1 VGRRFDPDRAH
12 KIEMTG
18 NKAFPNPIL
27 SLRQIFSF
35 NAPQHLLP
43 FGVLLSR
50 GVKTLAHRKR
60 EIKVSLRKKAQA
72 PATVAAWSVSDLSA
86 LYTQNRSSLI
96 AQARRILRSDA
107 DAAEVV
113 QDAFLKFILAAPELD
128 TADRAMAYL
137 RTTVNNLCL
146 NVIRATGSRPNLVAI
161 DSDATQERLSEIA
174 AENHIPMDAT
184 LAAAE
189 DASIIREALS
199 RLSKTQRT
207 ALVMWEVEGRTTKE
221 IATAIGTSEKNVRH
235 VVQRAR
241 ASFIRVLTEWVVDEK
256 TGATALDSISGTYKK
271 AAELAKKSSKV
282 ALSLLIVMVAFL
294 GFNSVT
300 GSEFNNGS
308 LVSTFTQEAPASV
321 QSSPSS
327 LPDTNIDLSN
337 QKFIEDNSAIN
348 FRTSKSLFAG
358 LSKDGL
364 PTGFTVSD
372 TTGNV
377 GSLFVSSQST
387 ITNPDGYVLVSYA
400 QSLGESTLNALF
412 SQTITVD
419 GAGTSYFAS
428 PSVTVAG
435 SWFPLTQT
443 GSASAITRLSNGNYL
458 LTATIYIDSTVDSAL
473 FVAATGGL
481 DVDAIPNEITT
492 RIILNSSKSSI
503 LAQAINIGAKG
514 VK

>member
-1 VGRRFDPDRAH
+1 
-12 KIEMTG
+12 
-18 NKAFPNPIL
+18 
-27 SLRQIFSF
+27 
-35 NAPQHLLP
+35 
-43 FGVLLSR
+43 
-50 GVKTLAHRKR
+50 
-60 EIKVSLRKKAQA
+60 VSLRKKAQA

-174 AENHIPMDAT
+174 AENHIPIDAT

-199 RLSKTQRT
+199 RLSETQRT

-221 IATAIGTSEKNVRH
+221 IAAAIGTSEKNVRH

-300 GSEFNNGS
+300 GSEFNTANVITS
-308 LVSTFTQEAPASV
+308 LTQEAPAANNSEA
-321 QSSPSS
+321 STTPSPSTTGDS
-327 LPDTNIDLSN
+327 FMS
-337 QKFIEDNSAIN
+337 QKLIEENSAIN
-348 FRTSKSLFAG
+348 FRASKSLFAG

-372 TTGNV
+372 ATGDV
-377 GSLFVSSQST
+377 GLLSVSSQST

-400 QSLGESTLNALF
+400 QSLGESTLNALI

-443 GSASAITRLSNGNYL
+443 GSASTISRLSNGNYL

-481 DVDAIPNEITT
+481 DVDAIPNEIST
-492 RIILNSSKSSI
+492 RIILNSSKSEI

>member
-1 VGRRFDPDRAH
+1 MLGEGQH
-12 KIEMTG
+12 
-18 NKAFPNPIL
+18 FPLL
-27 SLRQIFSF
+27 S
-35 NAPQHLLP
+35 
-43 FGVLLSR
+43 VLLDR
-50 GVKTLAHRKR
+50 GVKTLAHRKW

-128 TADRAMAYL
+128 SADRAMAYL

-146 NVIRATGSRPNLVAI
+146 NVIRATGSRPNLVAL
-161 DSDATQERLSEIA
+161 DSDTSQERLSEIA

-199 RLSKTQRT
+199 RLSETQRT

-221 IATAIGTSEKNVRH
+221 IAQTIGTSEKNVRH

-241 ASFIRVLTEWVVDEK
+241 SSFIRVLTEWVVDEK
-256 TGATALDSISGTYKK
+256 TGSTALEALSGTYKK
-271 AAELAKKSSKV
+271 AAELAKKSSKA

-300 GSEFNNGS
+300 GSEFNTPT
-308 LVSTFTQEAPASV
+308 VTAAAKQEVPVTANSEANNDSS
-321 QSSPSS
+321 QSSTGET
-327 LPDTNIDLSN
+327 LLA
-337 QKFIEDNSAIN
+337 QKIIKDNSAIN

-358 LSKDGL
+358 LTKDGL

-372 TTGNV
+372 SAGEV
-377 GSLFVSSQST
+377 GSVGLSAQST
-387 ITNPDGYVLVSYA
+387 ITNPDGYVLVSYLQA
-400 QSLGESTLNALF
+400 FGDNVVNLLISQS
-412 SQTITVD
+412 ITVD
-419 GAGTSYFAS
+419 GSGTSYYAT
-428 PSVTVAG
+428 PSITVAG
-435 SWFPLTQT
+435 SWFPLTLT

-458 LTATIYIDSTVDSAL
+458 LTATLYIDSTIDSPL
-473 FVAATGGL
+473 FVPATGGL
-481 DVDAIPNEITT
+481 DVDAIPNVINT

>member
-1 VGRRFDPDRAH
+1 
-12 KIEMTG
+12 
-18 NKAFPNPIL
+18 
-27 SLRQIFSF
+27 
-35 NAPQHLLP
+35 
-43 FGVLLSR
+43 
-50 GVKTLAHRKR
+50 
-60 EIKVSLRKKAQA
+60 VSLRKKAQA

-146 NVIRATGSRPNLVAI
+146 NVIRAKGSRPNLVAL
-161 DSDATQERLSEIA
+161 DSDTSQERLAEIS
-174 AENHIPMDAT
+174 AENHIPMDAI

-199 RLSKTQRT
+199 RLSESQRT

-221 IATAIGTSEKNVRH
+221 IAQAIGTSEKNVRH

-241 ASFIRVLTEWVVDEK
+241 TSFVRVLTEWVVDEK
-256 TGATALDSISGTYKK
+256 TGSTALDALSGTYKK

-300 GSEFNNGS
+300 GSEFNTPAIIAS
-308 LVSTFTQEAPASV
+308 AKQEVPSTVSSESNNDSSQSAPEENLFA
-321 QSSPSS
+321 
-327 LPDTNIDLSN
+327 
-337 QKFIEDNSAIN
+337 QKMIQDNSAIN
-348 FRTSKSLFAG
+348 FRISKTLFAG

-372 TTGNV
+372 SAGED
-377 GSLFVSSQST
+377 GLFGLSNQST
-387 ITNPDGYVLVSYA
+387 ITNPDGYVLVSYLQTYGYDVVNLLMS
-400 QSLGESTLNALF
+400 QSV
-412 SQTITVD
+412 TID
-419 GAGTSYFAS
+419 GSGTSYYAS
-428 PSVTVAG
+428 PSITVAG

-443 GSASAITRLSNGNYL
+443 GSASTITRLPNGNYL
-458 LTATIYIDSTVDSAL
+458 LTATLHIDSTIDSPL
-473 FVAATGGL
+473 FVPATGGL

-503 LAQAINIGAKG
+503 LAQAINISAKG

>member
-1 VGRRFDPDRAH
+1 
-12 KIEMTG
+12 
-18 NKAFPNPIL
+18 
-27 SLRQIFSF
+27 
-35 NAPQHLLP
+35 
-43 FGVLLSR
+43 
-50 GVKTLAHRKR
+50 
-60 EIKVSLRKKAQA
+60 VSLRKKAKA

-161 DSDATQERLSEIA
+161 DSDATQERLAEIA
-174 AENHIPMDAT
+174 ADNHIPMDAT

-199 RLSKTQRT
+199 RLSETQRT

-221 IATAIGTSEKNVRH
+221 IAQAIGTSEKNVRH

-241 ASFIRVLTEWVVDEK
+241 ASFVRVLAEWVVDDK
-256 TGATALDSISGTYKK
+256 TGSTALDALSGTYKK
-271 AAELAKKSSKV
+271 AAELAQKSSKV

-300 GSEFNNGS
+300 GSEFNTPTVIAS
-308 LVSTFTQEAPASV
+308 AKQEAPSTVDSEANGDSSQSV
-321 QSSPSS
+321 
-327 LPDTNIDLSN
+327 TEEELST
-337 QKFIEDNSAIN
+337 QKLIQDNSAIN
-348 FRTSKSLFAG
+348 FRTSNSLFAG

-364 PTGFTVSD
+364 PIGFTLSD
-372 TTGNV
+372 SAGDV
-377 GSLFVSSQST
+377 GLVGLSTQST
-387 ITNPDGYVLVSYA
+387 ITNPDGYVLVSYLQA
-400 QSLGESTLNALF
+400 YGDSVLNLLMSQSV
-412 SQTITVD
+412 TVD
-419 GAGTSYFAS
+419 GSGTSYYAS
-428 PSVTVAG
+428 PSITVAG

-458 LTATIYIDSTVDSAL
+458 LTATLYVDSTIDSPL

-503 LAQAINIGAKG
+503 LAQAINISAKG

>member
-1 VGRRFDPDRAH
+1 
-12 KIEMTG
+12 M
-18 NKAFPNPIL
+18 
-27 SLRQIFSF
+27 
-35 NAPQHLLP
+35 
-43 FGVLLSR
+43 
-50 GVKTLAHRKR
+50 
-60 EIKVSLRKKAQA
+60 SLRKKAQA

-174 AENHIPMDAT
+174 AENYIPMDAT

-189 DASIIREALS
+189 DASLIREALS
-199 RLSKTQRT
+199 RLSETQRT
-207 ALVMWEVEGRTTKE
+207 ALVMWEVEGRSTKE
-221 IATAIGTSEKNVRH
+221 IAQAIGTSETNVRH

-241 ASFIRVLTEWVVDEK
+241 ASFVRILSEWVVDEN
-256 TGATALDSISGTYKK
+256 TGSTALDALAGTYKK

-300 GSEFNNGS
+300 GSEFN
-308 LVSTFTQEAPASV
+308 TPTIIATAKQEVPATVNSGAKDN
-321 QSSPSS
+321 SSQTSAEE
-327 LPDTNIDLSN
+327 TLSA
-337 QKFIEDNSAIN
+337 QRIIQDNSAIN
-348 FRTSKSLFAG
+348 FRISKSLFAG

-364 PTGFTVSD
+364 PTGFSVSD
-372 TTGNV
+372 SVGEV
-377 GSLFVSSQST
+377 GSIGLSTQST
-387 ITNPDGYVLVSYA
+387 ITNPDGYILVSYLQA
-400 QSLGESTLNALF
+400 YGDNVMNLLMSQS
-412 SQTITVD
+412 ITVD
-419 GAGTSYFAS
+419 GSGTSYFAS
-428 PSVTVAG
+428 PSITVAG

-458 LTATIYIDSTVDSAL
+458 LTASLYIDSTLDSSL
-473 FVAATGGL
+473 FVPATGGL

>member
-1 VGRRFDPDRAH
+1 
-12 KIEMTG
+12 M
-18 NKAFPNPIL
+18 
-27 SLRQIFSF
+27 
-35 NAPQHLLP
+35 
-43 FGVLLSR
+43 
-50 GVKTLAHRKR
+50 
-60 EIKVSLRKKAQA
+60 SLRKKAQA

-128 TADRAMAYL
+128 TTDRAMAYL

-199 RLSKTQRT
+199 RLSETQRT

-221 IATAIGTSEKNVRH
+221 IADVIGTSEKNVRH

-256 TGATALDSISGTYKK
+256 TGSTALDALSGTYKK

-282 ALSLLIVMVAFL
+282 ALSLLIVLVAFL

-300 GSEFNNGS
+300 GTEFNTGTA
-308 LVSTFTQEAPASV
+308 VSNFTQEAPITTQIAPV
-321 QSSPSS
+321 TPA
-327 LPDTNIDLSN
+327 PDTTEVDLSN
-337 QKFIEDNSAIN
+337 QKLVEDNSAIS
-348 FRTSKSLFAG
+348 FRASKSLFAG

-364 PTGFTVSD
+364 PNGFTVSD
-372 TTGNV
+372 SAGNV
-377 GSLFVSSQST
+377 GSLSVSSQST

-400 QSLGESTLNALF
+400 QSQGNDETLNLLI

-419 GAGTSYFAS
+419 GSGTSYYGS

-443 GSASAITRLSNGNYL
+443 GSASTITRLSNGNYL
-458 LTATIYIDSTVDSAL
+458 LTDTIYIDSTVDSAL

-481 DVDAIPNEITT
+481 DVDAIPNEVTT
-492 RIILNSSKSSI
+492 RIILNSSKSTI
-503 LAQAINIGAKG
+503 LAQAINIGANG

>member
-1 VGRRFDPDRAH
+1 
-12 KIEMTG
+12 MS
-18 NKAFPNPIL
+18 L
-27 SLRQIFSF
+27 S
-35 NAPQHLLP
+35 
-43 FGVLLSR
+43 
-50 GVKTLAHRKR
+50 
-60 EIKVSLRKKAQA
+60 KKAQT

-161 DSDATQERLSEIA
+161 DSDATQERLSELA
-174 AENHIPMDAT
+174 AENHIPMDAA

-199 RLSKTQRT
+199 RLSETQRT

-221 IATAIGTSEKNVRH
+221 IAQAIGTSEKNVRH

-241 ASFIRVLTEWVVDEK
+241 ASFVRVLTEWVVDEK
-256 TGATALDSISGTYKK
+256 TGSTALDALSGTYKK

-282 ALSLLIVMVAFL
+282 ALSLLIVAVAFL

-300 GSEFNNGS
+300 GSEFNAPTITATAKQEVPSTVNSEANNNSPQS
-308 LVSTFTQEAPASV
+308 LTEESLSAQKITQ
-321 QSSPSS
+321 
-327 LPDTNIDLSN
+327 
-337 QKFIEDNSAIN
+337 DNSAIS
-348 FRTSKSLFAG
+348 FQTSKTLFAG
-358 LSKDGL
+358 LSQDGL
-364 PTGFTVSD
+364 PTGFTLSD
-372 TTGNV
+372 SAGQVASFGLSN
-377 GSLFVSSQST
+377 QST
-387 ITNPDGYVLVSYA
+387 IINPDGYVLVSYLQA
-400 QSLGESTLNALF
+400 YGDDVVNLLMSQSV
-412 SQTITVD
+412 TVD
-419 GAGTSYFAS
+419 GSGTSYYAS
-428 PSVTVAG
+428 PSITVAG
-435 SWFPLTQT
+435 SWFPLTQS
-443 GSASAITRLSNGNYL
+443 GYASSITRLSNGNYL
-458 LTATIYIDSTVDSAL
+458 LTATLYIDSTIDSPL
-473 FVAATGGL
+473 FVPATGGL
-481 DVDAIPNEITT
+481 DVDAIPNDITT

>member
-1 VGRRFDPDRAH
+1 
-12 KIEMTG
+12 M
-18 NKAFPNPIL
+18 
-27 SLRQIFSF
+27 
-35 NAPQHLLP
+35 
-43 FGVLLSR
+43 
-50 GVKTLAHRKR
+50 
-60 EIKVSLRKKAQA
+60 SLRKKAQA

-146 NVIRATGSRPNLVAI
+146 NVIRATGSRPNLVAL
-161 DSDATQERLSEIA
+161 DSDTSQERLAEIA
-174 AENHIPMDAT
+174 AENHIPMDST
-184 LAAAE
+184 LSAAE

-199 RLSKTQRT
+199 RLSETQRT
-207 ALVMWEVEGRTTKE
+207 ALVMWEIEGRTTKE
-221 IATAIGTSEKNVRH
+221 IAQAIGTSEKNVRH

-241 ASFIRVLTEWVVDEK
+241 ASFVRVLSEWVIDET
-256 TGATALDSISGTYKK
+256 TGSTALDAVAGTYKK

-282 ALSLLIVMVAFL
+282 VLSLLIVMIAFL

-300 GSEFNNGS
+300 GSEIIPYS
-308 LVSTFTQEAPASV
+308 VISTLTQEAPNTTSEELSDLATE
-321 QSSPSS
+321 PS
-327 LPDTNIDLSN
+327 IEVDLLN
-337 QKFIEDNSAIN
+337 QKLIEDNAALN
-348 FRTSKSLFAG
+348 LRTSKSLFAG
-358 LSKDGL
+358 LSKEGL
-364 PTGFTVSD
+364 PTSFTISD
-372 TTGNV
+372 ATGTI
-377 GSLFVSSQST
+377 GSIGLSGQST

-400 QSLGESTLNALF
+400 QSYGDNVINLLF
-412 SQTITVD
+412 PQSVTVD
-419 GAGTSYFAS
+419 GAGASYFAS

-443 GSASAITRLSNGNYL
+443 GSASTITRLSNGNYL
-458 LTATIYIDSTVDSAL
+458 LTATLYIDSTVDSAL

-481 DVDAIPNEITT
+481 DVDAIPSQITT
-492 RIILNSSKSSI
+492 RIILNSGKSSI
-503 LAQAINIGAKG
+503 LAQAINIAAKG

>member
-1 VGRRFDPDRAH
+1 
-12 KIEMTG
+12 M
-18 NKAFPNPIL
+18 
-27 SLRQIFSF
+27 
-35 NAPQHLLP
+35 
-43 FGVLLSR
+43 
-50 GVKTLAHRKR
+50 
-60 EIKVSLRKKAQA
+60 SLRKKAQA

-146 NVIRATGSRPNLVAI
+146 NVIRATGSRPNLVAL
-161 DSDATQERLSEIA
+161 DSDTSQERLAEIA
-174 AENHIPMDAT
+174 AENHIPMDVT

-199 RLSKTQRT
+199 RLSETQRT
-207 ALVMWEVEGRTTKE
+207 ALVMWEVEGRTTRE
-221 IATAIGTSEKNVRH
+221 IAQAIGTNEKNVRH
-235 VVQRAR
+235 IVQRAR
-241 ASFIRVLTEWVVDEK
+241 ASFIRVLTEWVVDDK
-256 TGATALDSISGTYKK
+256 SGATALDSLAGTYKK

-300 GSEFNNGS
+300 GSEIIPNS
-308 LVSTFTQEAPASV
+308 VIATLTQDAPNTTSDESSEQPAEPATEA
-321 QSSPSS
+321 
-327 LPDTNIDLSN
+327 DLSN
-337 QKFIEDNSAIN
+337 QKLIQDNAAIN

-364 PTGFTVSD
+364 PTSFTVAD
-372 TTGNV
+372 ATGAI
-377 GSLFVSSQST
+377 GSIGLSGQAT
-387 ITNPDGYVLVSYA
+387 ITNPDGYILVSYL
-400 QSLGESTLNALF
+400 QSYGDNVINLLM
-412 SQTITVD
+412 SQSVTVD
-419 GAGTSYFAS
+419 GSGTSYFAS
-428 PSVTVAG
+428 PSITVAG

-443 GSASAITRLSNGNYL
+443 GSASVITRLSNGNYL
-458 LTATIYIDSTVDSAL
+458 LTATLYIDSTLDSAL

-481 DVDAIPNEITT
+481 DVDTIPNEIST
-492 RIILNSSKSSI
+492 RIILDSSKSSI
-503 LAQAINIGAKG
+503 LAQAINIGARG

>member
-1 VGRRFDPDRAH
+1 
-12 KIEMTG
+12 M
-18 NKAFPNPIL
+18 
-27 SLRQIFSF
+27 
-35 NAPQHLLP
+35 
-43 FGVLLSR
+43 
-50 GVKTLAHRKR
+50 
-60 EIKVSLRKKAQA
+60 SLRKKAQA

-174 AENHIPMDAT
+174 AENHIPMDST

-199 RLSKTQRT
+199 RLSETQRT

-256 TGATALDSISGTYKK
+256 TGTTALDSISGTYKK
-271 AAELAKKSSKV
+271 AEELAKKSSKV

-308 LVSTFTQEAPASV
+308 VISTLTQEVPAPT
-321 QSSPSS
+321 QSSTPS
-327 LPDTNIDLSN
+327 PTETNLDLSN
-337 QKFIEDNSAIN
+337 QKLIEDISAIN
-348 FRTSKSLFAG
+348 FRASKSLFAG

-372 TTGNV
+372 ATGNI
-377 GSLFVSSQST
+377 GSLSVSSQST

-400 QSLGESTLNALF
+400 QSLGESTLNALI

-419 GAGTSYFAS
+419 GSGTSYFAS

-443 GSASAITRLSNGNYL
+443 SSASTITRLSSGNYL

-514 VK
+514 VKLNDT

>member
-1 VGRRFDPDRAH
+1 
-12 KIEMTG
+12 
-18 NKAFPNPIL
+18 
-27 SLRQIFSF
+27 
-35 NAPQHLLP
+35 
-43 FGVLLSR
+43 
-50 GVKTLAHRKR
+50 
-60 EIKVSLRKKAQA
+60 VSLRKKAQA

-199 RLSKTQRT
+199 RLSETQRT

-221 IATAIGTSEKNVRH
+221 IADAIGTSEKNVRH

-256 TGATALDSISGTYKK
+256 TGSTALDALSGTYKK

-282 ALSLLIVMVAFL
+282 ALSLLIVLVAFL

-300 GSEFNNGS
+300 GTEFNTGTA
-308 LVSTFTQEAPASV
+308 VSNFTQEAPITTQIAPV
-321 QSSPSS
+321 TPV
-327 LPDTNIDLSN
+327 PTTTEEDLAN
-337 QKFIEDNSAIN
+337 QKLVEDNSAMS

-364 PTGFTVSD
+364 PNGFTVSD
-372 TTGNV
+372 AAGNV
-377 GSLFVSSQST
+377 GSLSISSQST

-400 QSLGESTLNALF
+400 QSQGDDETLNLLI
-412 SQTITVD
+412 SQTVTVD
-419 GAGTSYFAS
+419 GSGTSYYGS

-443 GSASAITRLSNGNYL
+443 GSASTITRLSNGNYL
-458 LTATIYIDSTVDSAL
+458 LTDTIYIDSTVDSAL

-481 DVDAIPNEITT
+481 DVDAIPNEVTT
-492 RIILNSSKSSI
+492 RIILNSSKSTI

>member
-1 VGRRFDPDRAH
+1 
-12 KIEMTG
+12 M
-18 NKAFPNPIL
+18 
-27 SLRQIFSF
+27 
-35 NAPQHLLP
+35 
-43 FGVLLSR
+43 
-50 GVKTLAHRKR
+50 
-60 EIKVSLRKKAQA
+60 SLRKKAQA

-146 NVIRATGSRPNLVAI
+146 NVIRATGSRPNLVAL
-161 DSDATQERLSEIA
+161 DSDTSQERLAEIA
-174 AENHIPMDAT
+174 TENHVPMDAT

-199 RLSKTQRT
+199 RLSETQRT

-221 IATAIGTSEKNVRH
+221 IAQAIGTSEKNVRH

-241 ASFIRVLTEWVVDEK
+241 ASFVRVLTEWVVDEK
-256 TGATALDSISGTYKK
+256 TGSTALDALSGTYKK

-300 GSEFNNGS
+300 GSEFNTPTVIASANQE
-308 LVSTFTQEAPASV
+308 VPSTVNSETNNDSS
-321 QSSPSS
+321 QSA
-327 LPDTNIDLSN
+327 T
-337 QKFIEDNSAIN
+337 EDNFSAQRIIQDNSTIN
-348 FRTSKSLFAG
+348 FRASKSLFAG

-364 PTGFTVSD
+364 PSGFTVSD
-372 TTGNV
+372 SAGDV
-377 GSLFVSSQST
+377 GSIGLSSQST
-387 ITNPDGYVLVSYA
+387 ITNPDGYVLVSYLQTYGDNIVNLLMS
-400 QSLGESTLNALF
+400 QSV
-412 SQTITVD
+412 TVD
-419 GAGTSYFAS
+419 GSGTSYDAS
-428 PSVTVAG
+428 PSITVAG
-435 SWFPLTQT
+435 SWFPLTQI
-443 GSASAITRLSNGNYL
+443 GSASSITRLSDGNYL
-458 LTATIYIDSTVDSAL
+458 LTATLYIDSTIDSPL
-473 FVAATGGL
+473 FVPATGGL

-503 LAQAINIGAKG
+503 LAQAINISAKG

>member
-1 VGRRFDPDRAH
+1 MAINIWTVTEFG
-12 KIEMTG
+12 
-18 NKAFPNPIL
+18 AFYTEHRSEL
-27 SLRQIFSF
+27 
-35 NAPQHLLP
+35 
-43 FGVLLSR
+43 
-50 GVKTLAHRKR
+50 LAH
-60 EIKVSLRKKAQA
+60 A
-72 PATVAAWSVSDLSA
+72 
-86 LYTQNRSSLI
+86 N
-96 AQARRILRSDA
+96 RILKDSA
-107 DAAEVV
+107 KSEEII
-113 QDAFLKFILAAPELD
+113 QDALIKFMLATPELESSD
-128 TADRAMAYL
+128 HALSYL
-137 RTTVNNLCL
+137 HRTIENLCIDYFRL
-146 NVIRATGSRPNLVAI
+146 EGRRPNLVVI
-161 DSDATQERLSEIA
+161 DDAQAEVEAKWQVSGDHSEIL
-174 AENHIPMDAT
+174 T
-184 LAAAE
+184 QAE
-189 DASIIREALS
+189 DAAIIRQALAL
-199 RLSKTQRT
+199 LSPAERA
-207 ALVMWEVEGRTTKE
+207 ALVMWEMEGRSTAE
-221 IATAIGTSEKNVRH
+221 IAAELGIKESAVRH
-235 VVQRAR
+235 TVSRAR
-241 ASFIRVLTEWVVDEK
+241 TSLRRILSELIIDEK
-256 TGATALDSISGTYKK
+256 RGLTALDMLSITHRK
-271 AAELAKKSSKV
+271 ASEFAKKSSNV

-308 LVSTFTQEAPASV
+308 VVSTLTQEVPAAIEYSTP
-321 QSSPSS
+321 SPAE
-327 LPDTNIDLSN
+327 TNSDLSN
-337 QKFIEDNSAIN
+337 QKLIEDNSAIN

-364 PTGFTVSD
+364 PTSFTVSD
-372 TTGNV
+372 ATGEV
-377 GSLFVSSQST
+377 GSLSVSSQST

-400 QSLGESTLNALF
+400 QSLGESTLNALI

-443 GSASAITRLSNGNYL
+443 GSASTITRLSNGNYL

>member
-1 VGRRFDPDRAH
+1 MS
-12 KIEMTG
+12 I
-18 NKAFPNPIL
+18 
-27 SLRQIFSF
+27 
-35 NAPQHLLP
+35 
-43 FGVLLSR
+43 
-50 GVKTLAHRKR
+50 
-60 EIKVSLRKKAQA
+60 RKKAQA

-96 AQARRILRSDA
+96 AQARRILRSDS

-146 NVIRATGSRPNLVAI
+146 NVIRSAGSRPNLVAI
-161 DSDATQERLSEIA
+161 DSDVTQERLSEIA
-174 AENHIPMDAT
+174 AENHIPMDST

-199 RLSKTQRT
+199 RLSETQRT

-221 IATAIGTSEKNVRH
+221 IAQAIGTTEKNVRH
-235 VVQRAR
+235 VIQRAR
-241 ASFIRVLTEWVVDEK
+241 ASFVRVLSEWVIDES
-256 TGATALDSISGTYKK
+256 TGSTALDSLAGTYKK

-300 GSEFNNGS
+300 GSEFNTANVITS
-308 LVSTFTQEAPASV
+308 LTQEAPAPDNSDA
-321 QSSPSS
+321 SATPSPSS
-327 LPDTNIDLSN
+327 TDENLAN
-337 QKFIEDNSAIN
+337 QKLIEDNSEIN
-348 FRTSKSLFAG
+348 FRASKSLFAG

-364 PTGFTVSD
+364 PTGFTASD
-372 TTGNV
+372 SVGEV
-377 GSLFVSSQST
+377 GSFGLSTQST
-387 ITNPDGYVLVSYA
+387 ITNPDGYVLVSYL
-400 QSLGESTLNALF
+400 QSYGDNSINLLM
-412 SQTITVD
+412 SQSVTVD
-419 GAGTSYFAS
+419 GSGTSYFAS
-428 PSVTVAG
+428 PSITVAG

-443 GSASAITRLSNGNYL
+443 GSASTITRLSNGNYL
-458 LTATIYIDSTVDSAL
+458 LTATLYIDSTVDSAL

-492 RIILNSSKSSI
+492 RIILDSSKRSI
-503 LAQAINIGAKG
+503 LAQAININAKG

>member
-1 VGRRFDPDRAH
+1 
-12 KIEMTG
+12 M
-18 NKAFPNPIL
+18 
-27 SLRQIFSF
+27 
-35 NAPQHLLP
+35 
-43 FGVLLSR
+43 
-50 GVKTLAHRKR
+50 
-60 EIKVSLRKKAQA
+60 SLRKKAQA

-174 AENHIPMDAT
+174 AENHIPMDT
-184 LAAAE
+184 ILAAAE

-199 RLSKTQRT
+199 RLSETQRT

-221 IATAIGTSEKNVRH
+221 IAQAIGTGEKNVRH

-256 TGATALDSISGTYKK
+256 TGATALEALSGTYKK
-271 AAELAKKSSKV
+271 AAELANKSSKV

-300 GSEFNNGS
+300 GSEFN
-308 LVSTFTQEAPASV
+308 TPTITATAKQELPSKV
-321 QSSPSS
+321 NSETNDNSFQSS
-327 LPDTNIDLSN
+327 T
-337 QKFIEDNSAIN
+337 EDNLSAQKLIQENSDIN

-372 TTGNV
+372 SAGEV
-377 GSLFVSSQST
+377 GAVGLSTQST
-387 ITNPDGYVLVSYA
+387 IINPDGYVLVSYLQA
-400 QSLGESTLNALF
+400 FGGNVVNLLMSQSV
-412 SQTITVD
+412 TVD
-419 GAGTSYFAS
+419 GSGTSYFAS
-428 PSVTVAG
+428 PSITVAG

-443 GSASAITRLSNGNYL
+443 GSASSITRLSNGTYL
-458 LTATIYIDSTVDSAL
+458 LTATLYIDSTIDSPL
-473 FVAATGGL
+473 FVPATGGL
-481 DVDAIPNEITT
+481 DVDAIPNEIST

>member
-1 VGRRFDPDRAH
+1 
-12 KIEMTG
+12 
-18 NKAFPNPIL
+18 
-27 SLRQIFSF
+27 
-35 NAPQHLLP
+35 
-43 FGVLLSR
+43 
-50 GVKTLAHRKR
+50 
-60 EIKVSLRKKAQA
+60 VSLRKKAQA

-96 AQARRILRSDA
+96 AQARRVIRSDA

-113 QDAFLKFILAAPELD
+113 QDAFLKFILAAPDLD

-199 RLSKTQRT
+199 RLSETQRT

-256 TGATALDSISGTYKK
+256 TGSTALDALSGTYKK

-294 GFNSVT
+294 GFNSLA
-300 GSEFNNGS
+300 GSEFNTPTITATAKQE
-308 LVSTFTQEAPASV
+308 VPFTVNSETNNDSSQSV
-321 QSSPSS
+321 TGEVP
-327 LPDTNIDLSN
+327 LT
-337 QKFIEDNSAIN
+337 QKIIQDNSAIN

-372 TTGNV
+372 STGEV
-377 GSLFVSSQST
+377 GFVGLSMQST
-387 ITNPDGYVLVSYA
+387 ITNPDGYILVSYLQA
-400 QSLGESTLNALF
+400 YGDNVVNLLMSQSV
-412 SQTITVD
+412 TVD
-419 GAGTSYFAS
+419 GSGTSYFAS
-428 PSVTVAG
+428 PSITVAG
-435 SWFPLTQT
+435 SWFPLTQS
-443 GSASAITRLSNGNYL
+443 GSASAISRLSNGNYL
-458 LTATIYIDSTVDSAL
+458 LTATLYIDSTIDSPL
-473 FVAATGGL
+473 FMPVTAGL

>member
-1 VGRRFDPDRAH
+1 
-12 KIEMTG
+12 
-18 NKAFPNPIL
+18 
-27 SLRQIFSF
+27 
-35 NAPQHLLP
+35 
-43 FGVLLSR
+43 
-50 GVKTLAHRKR
+50 LAHRKR

-72 PATVAAWSVSDLSA
+72 PVNVAAWSVSDLSA

-96 AQARRILRSDA
+96 SQARRILRSDA

-146 NVIRATGSRPNLVAI
+146 NVIRATGSRPNLVAL
-161 DSDATQERLSEIA
+161 DSETSQERLAELA

-199 RLSKTQRT
+199 RLSETQRT
-207 ALVMWEVEGRTTKE
+207 ALVMWEVEGRSTKE
-221 IATAIGTSEKNVRH
+221 IAKAIGTSEKNVRH
-235 VVQRAR
+235 VIQRAR
-241 ASFIRVLTEWVVDEK
+241 ASFVRILSEWVIDE
-256 TGATALDSISGTYKK
+256 TSGSTALDAVAGTYKK
-271 AAELAKKSSKV
+271 AVELAKKSSKA

-300 GSEFNNGS
+300 GSELNTTSVITS
-308 LVSTFTQEAPASV
+308 LTQEAPVPDNSDASTT
-321 QSSPSS
+321 PSS
-327 LPDTNIDLSN
+327 SSTGESLVN
-337 QKFIEDNSAIN
+337 QKLIEDNSEIN
-348 FRTSKSLFAG
+348 FRASKSLFAG

-372 TTGNV
+372 SAGEV
-377 GSLFVSSQST
+377 GSIGLSTQST
-387 ITNPDGYVLVSYA
+387 VTNPDGYILVSYL
-400 QSLGESTLNALF
+400 QSYGDSVVNLLL
-412 SQTITVD
+412 SQSITVD
-419 GAGTSYFAS
+419 GSGISYFAS
-428 PSVTVAG
+428 PSITVAG

-443 GSASAITRLSNGNYL
+443 GSASTVTRLSNGNYL
-458 LTATIYIDSTVDSAL
+458 LVATQYIDSTIDSAL

-481 DVDAIPNEITT
+481 DVDAIPNEIST

>member
-1 VGRRFDPDRAH
+1 
-12 KIEMTG
+12 
-18 NKAFPNPIL
+18 
-27 SLRQIFSF
+27 
-35 NAPQHLLP
+35 
-43 FGVLLSR
+43 
-50 GVKTLAHRKR
+50 
-60 EIKVSLRKKAQA
+60 VSLLKKSQV
-72 PATVAAWSVSDLSA
+72 PATVASWSVSDLSA

-128 TADRAMAYL
+128 TEDRAMAYL

-161 DSDATQERLSEIA
+161 DSDATQVRLSEIA

-199 RLSKTQRT
+199 RLSETQRT

-221 IATAIGTSEKNVRH
+221 IAQAIGTSEKNVRH
-235 VVQRAR
+235 VIQRAR
-241 ASFIRVLTEWVVDEK
+241 ASFVRVLSDWVIDES
-256 TGATALDSISGTYKK
+256 TGSTALDAVAGTYKK
-271 AAELAKKSSKV
+271 TAELAKKSSKV

-294 GFNSVT
+294 GFNSIT
-300 GSEFNNGS
+300 GSEFNSVNVVSS
-308 LVSTFTQEAPASV
+308 LTQEAPTPDNSDALTTP
-321 QSSPSS
+321 SPSTTGEII
-327 LPDTNIDLSN
+327 LN
-337 QKFIEDNSAIN
+337 QKLIEERSEMD
-348 FRTSKSLFAG
+348 FRASKALFAG

-364 PTGFTVSD
+364 PIGFTVSD
-372 TTGNV
+372 SAGNV
-377 GSLFVSSQST
+377 GSLSVSSQST

-400 QSLGESTLNALF
+400 QSQGDSIINALI

-419 GAGTSYFAS
+419 GSGTTYFAS

-435 SWFPLTQT
+435 SWFPLTQSGT
-443 GSASAITRLSNGNYL
+443 ASTITRLSNGHYL
-458 LTATIYIDSTVDSAL
+458 LVSTIFIDSTVDSAL
-473 FVAATGGL
+473 FVASQGGL
-481 DVDAIPNEITT
+481 NVDAIPNEIST
-492 RIILNSSKSSI
+492 RIILDSRKSSI
-503 LAQAINIGAKG
+503 LAQAINIDATG

>member
-1 VGRRFDPDRAH
+1 
-12 KIEMTG
+12 
-18 NKAFPNPIL
+18 
-27 SLRQIFSF
+27 
-35 NAPQHLLP
+35 
-43 FGVLLSR
+43 
-50 GVKTLAHRKR
+50 
-60 EIKVSLRKKAQA
+60 VSLRKKAQA
-72 PATVAAWSVSDLSA
+72 PATVADWSVSDLSA

-128 TADRAMAYL
+128 TADRALAYL

-161 DSDATQERLSEIA
+161 DSDATQERLAEIA
-174 AENHIPMDAT
+174 AENYIPMDTT

-199 RLSKTQRT
+199 RLSQTQRT
-207 ALVMWEVEGRTTKE
+207 ALVMWEVEGRSTKE

-241 ASFIRVLTEWVVDEK
+241 ASFVRVLTDWVVDEK
-256 TGATALDSISGTYKK
+256 TGTTAFDALSGTYKK

-300 GSEFNNGS
+300 GSEFNTPTITATS
-308 LVSTFTQEAPASV
+308 KQEATSTVNSEANSDSSQTSV
-321 QSSPSS
+321 EATTSA
-327 LPDTNIDLSN
+327 
-337 QKFIEDNSAIN
+337 QKIISDNSAIN
-348 FRTSKSLFAG
+348 FRTSKELFAG
-358 LSKDGL
+358 LSKNGL
-364 PTGFTVSD
+364 PAGFTVSD
-372 TTGNV
+372 SVGEV
-377 GSLFVSSQST
+377 GSIGLSSQST
-387 ITNPDGYVLVSYA
+387 ITNPDGYVLVSYL
-400 QSLGESTLNALF
+400 QSYGDNAINLLM
-412 SQTITVD
+412 SQSVTVD
-419 GAGTSYFAS
+419 GAGTSYYAS
-428 PSVTVAG
+428 PSITVAG
-435 SWFPLTQT
+435 SWFPLTQS
-443 GSASAITRLSNGNYL
+443 GSASTITRLTNGNYL
-458 LTATIYIDSTVDSAL
+458 LIATLYIDSIVDSHP
-473 FVAATGGL
+473 FVPATSGL

-492 RIILNSSKSSI
+492 RIILDSTKSTI

>member
-1 VGRRFDPDRAH
+1 
-12 KIEMTG
+12 
-18 NKAFPNPIL
+18 
-27 SLRQIFSF
+27 
-35 NAPQHLLP
+35 
-43 FGVLLSR
+43 
-50 GVKTLAHRKR
+50 
-60 EIKVSLRKKAQA
+60 VSLRKKAQA

-174 AENHIPMDAT
+174 AENHIPMDTT

-199 RLSKTQRT
+199 RLSETQRT

-221 IATAIGTSEKNVRH
+221 IAQAIGTSEKNVRH

-241 ASFIRVLTEWVVDEK
+241 ASFIRVLSEWVVDEK
-256 TGATALDSISGTYKK
+256 TGSTALDALSGTYKK

-300 GSEFNNGS
+300 GSEFNTPTISVTSKQEVPATVNS
-308 LVSTFTQEAPASV
+308 EAKENSSQTSTEE
-321 QSSPSS
+321 
-327 LPDTNIDLSN
+327 ILSD
-337 QKFIEDNSAIN
+337 QRIIQDNSAIN

-364 PTGFTVSD
+364 PTGFTASD
-372 TTGNV
+372 AAGNV
-377 GSLFVSSQST
+377 GTLYVSSQST

-400 QSLGESTLNALF
+400 QSQGDATLNLLI

-419 GAGTSYFAS
+419 GSSTSYFGS

-435 SWFPLTQT
+435 SWFPLTQS
-443 GSASAITRLSNGNYL
+443 GSASTTTRLSNGNYL
-458 LTATIYIDSTVDSAL
+458 LTATLYIDSTVNSAL
-473 FVAATGGL
+473 FVPATGGL
-481 DVDAIPNEITT
+481 DVDAIPSEVST
-492 RIILNSSKSSI
+492 RIILDSSKSSI

>member
-1 VGRRFDPDRAH
+1 
-12 KIEMTG
+12 M
-18 NKAFPNPIL
+18 
-27 SLRQIFSF
+27 
-35 NAPQHLLP
+35 
-43 FGVLLSR
+43 
-50 GVKTLAHRKR
+50 
-60 EIKVSLRKKAQA
+60 SLRKKAQT
-72 PATVAAWSVSDLSA
+72 PATVATWSVSDLST

-96 AQARRILRSDA
+96 SQARRILRSDA

-128 TADRAMAYL
+128 TPDRAMAYL

-146 NVIRATGSRPNLVAI
+146 NVIRATGSRPNLVAL
-161 DSDATQERLSEIA
+161 DSDTSQERLAEIA

-199 RLSKTQRT
+199 RLSETQRT

-221 IATAIGTSEKNVRH
+221 IAQVIGTSEKNVRH

-256 TGATALDSISGTYKK
+256 TGSTALDALSDTYKK

-300 GSEFNNGS
+300 GSEFN
-308 LVSTFTQEAPASV
+308 TTTITATTKQELPAKVNS
-321 QSSPSS
+321 
-327 LPDTNIDLSN
+327 
-337 QKFIEDNSAIN
+337 EDNSNSSRSILGETLTEQKIIRDYSAIS

-372 TTGNV
+372 SAGEV
-377 GSLFVSSQST
+377 GSVGLSSQST
-387 ITNPDGYVLVSYA
+387 ITNPDGYVLVSYL
-400 QSLGESTLNALF
+400 QSYGNDVVNLLM
-412 SQTITVD
+412 SQSVTVD
-419 GAGTSYFAS
+419 GAGTSYYAS
-428 PSVTVAG
+428 PSITVAG
-435 SWFPLTQT
+435 SWFPLTQI
-443 GSASAITRLSNGNYL
+443 GSSSVISRLPNGNYL
-458 LTATIYIDSTVDSAL
+458 LTATLYIDSTIDSAL
-473 FVAATGGL
+473 FVPVTGGL
-481 DVDAIPNEITT
+481 DVDAIPSEITT

>member
-1 VGRRFDPDRAH
+1 
-12 KIEMTG
+12 
-18 NKAFPNPIL
+18 
-27 SLRQIFSF
+27 
-35 NAPQHLLP
+35 
-43 FGVLLSR
+43 
-50 GVKTLAHRKR
+50 
-60 EIKVSLRKKAQA
+60 VSLRKKAQA
-72 PATVAAWSVSDLSA
+72 PATVAAWSVSDLST

-107 DAAEVV
+107 DAVEVV

-161 DSDATQERLSEIA
+161 DSDTSQERLAEIA
-174 AENHIPMDAT
+174 AENHIPMDVT

-199 RLSKTQRT
+199 RLSETQRT

-221 IATAIGTSEKNVRH
+221 IAAAIGTSEKNVRH

-241 ASFIRVLTEWVVDEK
+241 ASFVRVLTEWVVDEK
-256 TGATALDSISGTYKK
+256 TGSTALDALSGTYKK

-300 GSEFNNGS
+300 GSEFNTPNIITS
-308 LVSTFTQEAPASV
+308 AKQELPLTLNPEVSENSS
-321 QSSPSS
+321 QSAAEENPSAQR
-327 LPDTNIDLSN
+327 II
-337 QKFIEDNSAIN
+337 QDNSDIN
-348 FRTSKSLFAG
+348 FRASKSLFAG

-364 PTGFTVSD
+364 PTGFSVSD
-372 TTGNV
+372 LAGEV
-377 GSLFVSSQST
+377 GQIGLSSQSF
-387 ITNPDGYVLVSYA
+387 IANPDGYVLVSYL
-400 QSLGESTLNALF
+400 QSYGDNVLNLLM
-412 SQTITVD
+412 SQSVTVD
-419 GAGTSYFAS
+419 GSGTSYYAS
-428 PSVTVAG
+428 PSITVAG

-458 LTATIYIDSTVDSAL
+458 LTATLYIDSTIDSPL

-481 DVDAIPNEITT
+481 DVDAIPSQITT
-492 RIILNSSKSSI
+492 RIILDSSKSTI
-503 LAQAINIGAKG
+503 LAQAINIAAKG

>member
-1 VGRRFDPDRAH
+1 
-12 KIEMTG
+12 
-18 NKAFPNPIL
+18 
-27 SLRQIFSF
+27 
-35 NAPQHLLP
+35 
-43 FGVLLSR
+43 
-50 GVKTLAHRKR
+50 
-60 EIKVSLRKKAQA
+60 VSLRKKAQA

-96 AQARRILRSDA
+96 AQARQILRSDA

-161 DSDATQERLSEIA
+161 DSDTTQERLSEIA

-199 RLSKTQRT
+199 RLSETQRT

-221 IATAIGTSEKNVRH
+221 IAQAIGTSEKNVRH

-256 TGATALDSISGTYKK
+256 TGSTALDALSGTYKK

-300 GSEFNNGS
+300 GSEFNTPTITVTAKQELPS
-308 LVSTFTQEAPASV
+308 TVSSETNDNSS
-321 QSSPSS
+321 QSSAEE
-327 LPDTNIDLSN
+327 ILSA
-337 QKFIEDNSAIN
+337 QKIIQDNSAIN

-372 TTGNV
+372 ATGDI
-377 GSLFVSSQST
+377 GSLSVSSQST

-400 QSLGESTLNALF
+400 QSQGESTLNALI

-443 GSASAITRLSNGNYL
+443 GSASTISRLSNGNYL
-458 LTATIYIDSTVDSAL
+458 ITATIYIDSTVDSAL

-481 DVDAIPNEITT
+481 DVDAIPNEIST